1 MGILDSAKK
10 IVKKINPFSKKDGK
24 EVIKRLLETKIDINK
39 EIKKKNIDDGTILF
53 FEYEAKDQTM
63 IFDQKPLI
71 IVFGISN
78 GYVLGL
84 NFHWIPMKAR
94 KTLIEYIIKINI
106 KNNSIK
112 VPLEFK
118 YKDFKK
124 MLKIPDFRLATRI
137 YIRNRMS
144 KNGVIIDP
152 KYLLDIAQ
160 LSIEHFSDK
169 IDIDRIVKD
178 LK

>member
-1 MGILDSAKK
+1 MGILDSVKK

-94 KTLIEYIIKINI
+94 KTLIE
-106 KNNSIK
+106 
-112 VPLEFK
+112 
-118 YKDFKK
+118 
-124 MLKIPDFRLATRI
+124 
-137 YIRNRMS
+137 
-144 KNGVIIDP
+144 
-152 KYLLDIAQ
+152 
-160 LSIEHFSDK
+160 
-169 IDIDRIVKD
+169 
-178 LK
+178 